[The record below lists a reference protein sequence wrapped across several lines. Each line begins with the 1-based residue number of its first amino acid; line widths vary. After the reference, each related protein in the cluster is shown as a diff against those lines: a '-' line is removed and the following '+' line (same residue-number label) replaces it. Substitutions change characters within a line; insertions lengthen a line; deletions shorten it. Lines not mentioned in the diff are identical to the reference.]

1 MKHLI
6 YAWLSLLLAVAC
18 ATPANERHIYT
29 DDKTGREVWQV
40 SQVDSC
46 LMPYFENQAFTH
58 DDNYAV
64 FKSNRD
70 DGVWKLYASNLK
82 TGEVTKVSDRTVD
95 DAFSIYNTGHE
106 VAFMEDGVLYAVDV
120 RTRAERVLFDTNGKV
135 DEKRIIANC
144 LFTNDGDYTVLRA
157 CNPDNFT
164 SIYKVRLS
172 TGEVTRL
179 LSSPDGIQH
188 PMINPEHPNL
198 ITFVCKPDRR
208 TMWDLSREERA
219 RGKLI
224 DTEKGTAVPFVMSD
238 KPYRTTHETWSA
250 DGERLFYFEKV
261 HRYSCPDPSK
271 GWEVSIVS
279 IDKDG
284 GDKRQHYINLSHKL
298 AHGTGSSDGRFFV
311 ADVDRK
317 GENPL
322 FLLNLET
329 GEAQIVCW
337 PDQTMPSSGNVQS
350 EHVHPSFSRSGKY
363 IAFTSDRN
371 TPGTPQ
377 AFVLPV
383 GDLTR

>member
-120 RTRAERVLFDTNGKV
+120 RTRAERVLFDANGKV

-317 GENPL
+317 GENSL

-337 PDQTMPSSGNVQS
+337 PDQTRPCLHRAM
-350 EHVHPSFSRSGKY
+350 SRASTY
-363 IAFTSDRN
+363 TRHSAAPASISHSPQTE
-371 TPGTPQ
+371 TPRGRRRP
-377 AFVLPV
+377 LSC
-383 GDLTR
+383 R